1 LIPGHVFTPI
11 ASLAESYGVPV
22 VSVGGIA
29 KQYVV
34 PGWRIGW
41 LLFHDAGTG
50 RLAEV
55 KAGALALTQ
64 IILGANTLIQALLPA
79 LLLQTPREYYDTLN
93 AVLEDQSVFL
103 FTHINAIPG
112 AGLQAIEPQGAM
124 YLMVRIR
131 TELFEPE
138 VGKDD
143 VAFSAALL
151 QEEML
156 FVLPGSCFLAD
167 NFIRL
172 VTCAPK
178 HIMEQAVARLTRFC
192 IKHYKSGVLSDSNGG
207 ASAVAAKP

>member
-1 LIPGHVFTPI
+1 MFTPI
-11 ASLAESYGVPV
+11 ASLAEPYMVPV
-22 VSVGGIA
+22 ISVGGIA

-41 LLFHDAGTG
+41 LLFHDPSSDGHLLG
-50 RLAEV
+50 PV
-55 KAGALALTQ
+55 KQGALALTQ
-64 IILGANTLIQALLPA
+64 IILGSNTLCQALLPA
-79 LLLQTPREYYDTLN
+79 LLLQTPKEYYATLN
-93 AVLEDQSVFL
+93 SVLEDQSVFL
-103 FTHINAIPG
+103 YEAINAIPG
-112 AGLQAIEPQGAM
+112 GGLQAIEPQGAM

-131 TELFEPE
+131 TELFDEE

-151 QEEML
+151 AEEML

-178 HIMEQAVARLTRFC
+178 HIMEQAVSRLAKFC
-192 IKHYKSGVLSDSNGG
+192 QKHYKAD
-207 ASAVAAKP
+207 ASAAAAAAAPAASPKA